1 MRAENMKRTDMGCLN
16 TAREKLFLFIC
27 AFFLI
32 FSLPA
37 VTHAENALKDKDV
50 TVKKVRQLL
59 SEYAPDGLYIFSHS
73 GSSEEE
79 LLRYWNEGS
88 SVVDCIDTA
97 VHEEFHVLTGRR
109 IPNARSEA
117 IYIGNGKRTIVHFT
131 QLIDSSETA
140 ATIPQANRTFRF
152 NTYIM
157 GSNSASNKL
166 GVYGLLNEFA
176 AYSWG
181 LDTTV
186 RLFPYFREHAETYDD
201 WYRFIVEGENDRN
214 AYAEFLYWTLNYL
227 EFARAYHRDVYDKI
241 ISNKKYVRTVKKI
254 NRQFAQR
261 IREYEKC
268 ASWVSSSYPNRTYS
282 YRITDAYELLRPAIN
297 SDQYAVVRRKLGIS
311 PIPQYR

>member
-1 MRAENMKRTDMGCLN
+1 
-16 TAREKLFLFIC
+16 
-27 AFFLI
+27 
-32 FSLPA
+32 
-37 VTHAENALKDKDV
+37 
-50 TVKKVRQLL
+50 
-59 SEYAPDGLYIFSHS
+59 
-73 GSSEEE
+73 
-79 LLRYWNEGS
+79 
-88 SVVDCIDTA
+88 
-97 VHEEFHVLTGRR
+97 
-109 IPNARSEA
+109 
-117 IYIGNGKRTIVHFT
+117 
-131 QLIDSSETA
+131 
-140 ATIPQANRTFRF
+140 
-152 NTYIM
+152 M

-268 ASWVSSSYPNRTYS
+268 VSWVSSSYPNRTYS